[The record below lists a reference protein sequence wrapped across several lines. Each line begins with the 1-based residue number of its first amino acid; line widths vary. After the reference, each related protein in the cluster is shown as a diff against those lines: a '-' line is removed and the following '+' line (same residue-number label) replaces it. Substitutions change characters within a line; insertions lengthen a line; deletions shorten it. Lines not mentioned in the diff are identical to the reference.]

1 MTPDSALRATRPHVR
16 QRLSVKCARDLVPT
30 KNLAAG
36 QEIPARRSVLLLP
49 GAFMVLVGQESAARE
64 S

>member
-16 QRLSVKCARDLVPT
+16 QRLSVKCARDLVPP

-36 QEIPARRSVLLLP
+36 QGIPAGRTVMVP